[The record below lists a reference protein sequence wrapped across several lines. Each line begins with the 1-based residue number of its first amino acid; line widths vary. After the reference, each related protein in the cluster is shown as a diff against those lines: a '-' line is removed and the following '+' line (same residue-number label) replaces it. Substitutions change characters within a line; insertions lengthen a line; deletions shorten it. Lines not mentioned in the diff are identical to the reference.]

1 MDCGGFRNKIT
12 PRVGGIFLDA
22 DEKSH
27 LERCPECRELY
38 EKSVALENDLRS
50 LKVKPLGAVEFAA
63 MQQILDENINRYQRR
78 AVSFYN
84 LFTRYGAGLITVTF
98 LLFVSLW
105 SGFEYGVYY
114 ADNAVQSDM
123 SYLADNDYE
132 EDETMNDEYIELL
145 LYDYIQDYGF
155 DSGELL
161 LGDLTQEEF
170 NYLEDNFDMG
180 DIL

>member
-1 MDCGGFRNKIT
+1 
-12 PRVGGIFLDA
+12 
-22 DEKSH
+22 
-27 LERCPECRELY
+27 
-38 EKSVALENDLRS
+38 
-50 LKVKPLGAVEFAA
+50 
-63 MQQILDENINRYQRR
+63 
-78 AVSFYN
+78 
-84 LFTRYGAGLITVTF
+84 
-98 LLFVSLW
+98 
-105 SGFEYGVYY
+105 
-114 ADNAVQSDM
+114 M